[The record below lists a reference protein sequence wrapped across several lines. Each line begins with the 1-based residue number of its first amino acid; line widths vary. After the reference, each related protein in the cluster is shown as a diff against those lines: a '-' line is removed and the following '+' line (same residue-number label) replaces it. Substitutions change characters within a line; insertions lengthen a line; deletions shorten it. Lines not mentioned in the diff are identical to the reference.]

1 MNNQSSDEPESHDQ
15 SSIIR
20 SFGRTLAS
28 AYESN
33 SIEQALDVFVQQVR
47 LIVGAH
53 QAALSYLPGGDF
65 PSGVHAISLSDKYE
79 KYLSYDVMP
88 TGEGIWGTLAHSRS
102 GFCMTHEQLTS
113 HPAWKAFSQLTDERG
128 LEHPPMRGWLAVP
141 IYSRDHSFVG
151 VLQASDKFEGEFT
164 PEDLEEFGHL
174 AMILSPMLE
183 LKEVQRQLQL
193 TSESVATLSEQNKG
207 ANQRAEAAE
216 LQLANTIEKLRQANA
231 TLEKNVQDLESR
243 NQALEEEGA
252 QRRKVQESL
261 LESETRFRTMAEM
274 LPAMVAI
281 FQGTGHS
288 YANPATEGITG
299 YGIEELRKMSF
310 LDYVHPDSAEIVR
323 YRSQARMRGEDV
335 PDRYEIKIINKSGQ
349 HRWVDFSGAAIEYD
363 GQPGVLGT
371 GIDITARK
379 EMEAH
384 LRESRDQA
392 EAANRAK
399 SDFLANMSH
408 EIRTPMNAIIGM
420 TELVLDTDLDRTQT
434 EYLSIVRD
442 SGDALLTLLNDILD
456 FSKIEAGKLEL
467 TRTQFAIRD
476 SLGDAVRSL
485 ALRAHSKQ
493 LELAY
498 RISPNVPE
506 YFLGDVGRLRQIL
519 VNLVGNAIKFT
530 EEGEIVID
538 VSCPLRSSNIAQ
550 LRFSVRDTGI
560 GIAPEKQKS
569 VFGKFEQA
577 DSSTTR
583 KYGGTG
589 LGLAISQRLVE
600 MMDGHLEVESTPGRG
615 SVFRFDV
622 FLEVTDP
629 PKGAPVKEPGQ
640 ISGTRVLVVD
650 DNATNRLI
658 LNEILRGWGMKPR
671 CVEGVEQGIEA
682 MQAVAGTADA
692 FQMVI
697 TDVNMPERDG
707 FDLAAFIRRESTLA
721 ETIIIMLT
729 SGDRIE
735 DVRRCEELHTNAHIF
750 KPVKQSELFNV
761 VARELGASRDGDSK
775 DDTAEAE
782 SQFPRPL
789 KILLAEDSLVNQTLA
804 KGVLGQWGHSVDV
817 AVDGK
822 EAVEMWGANDFDLIL
837 MDVQMPEMDGLQATR
852 LIRERESESNQHIP
866 IVAMTAN
873 AMQGDR
879 EECLAAG
886 MDGYVSKPF
895 RKRELLNAVLPLFT
909 KSHD

>member
-1 MNNQSSDEPESHDQ
+1 M
-15 SSIIR
+15 
-20 SFGRTLAS
+20 
-28 AYESN
+28 
-33 SIEQALDVFVQQVR
+33 
-47 LIVGAH
+47 
-53 QAALSYLPGGDF
+53 
-65 PSGVHAISLSDKYE
+65 
-79 KYLSYDVMP
+79 
-88 TGEGIWGTLAHSRS
+88 
-102 GFCMTHEQLTS
+102 
-113 HPAWKAFSQLTDERG
+113 
-128 LEHPPMRGWLAVP
+128 EHPPMRGWLAVP
-141 IYSRDHSFVG
+141 IFSRDQSFVG

-164 PEDLEEFGHL
+164 PADLEEFEHL

-183 LKEVQRQLQL
+183 LQEVQRQLQV
-193 TSESVATLSEQNKG
+193 TSESVATLSEENKG
-207 ANQRAEAAE
+207 ANRRADEAEQKLAQTVEELRESNAALEQHVRDLKSRNEALEQEGDQR
-216 LQLANTIEKLRQANA
+216 RQA
-231 TLEKNVQDLESR
+231 
-243 NQALEEEGA
+243 
-252 QRRKVQESL
+252 QESL
-261 LESETRFRTMAEM
+261 LESEARFRTMAEM
-274 LPAMVAI
+274 LPAMVGI

-299 YGIEELRKMSF
+299 YSIEELSKMSF
-310 LDYVHPDSAEIVR
+310 LDYVHPDSAETVK

-420 TELVLDTDLDRTQT
+420 TELVMDTDLNRTQR

-467 TRTQFAIRD
+467 TRTRFAIRD

-485 ALRAHSKQ
+485 ALRAHAKK

-498 RISPNVPE
+498 RISPGVPE
-506 YFLGDVGRLRQIL
+506 YFVGDIGRLRQIL

-530 EEGEIVID
+530 DEGEIVID

-600 MMDGHLEVESTPGRG
+600 LMDGHLEVESTLGRG
-615 SVFRFDV
+615 STFHFDV
-622 FLEVTDP
+622 FLEVLEPPDP
-629 PKGAPVKEPGQ
+629 RPKEPGQ

-650 DNATNRLI
+650 DNSTNRLI

-671 CVEGVEQGIEA
+671 CVEGVDQGIEA
-682 MQAVAGTADA
+682 MRAAAGTPDA
-692 FQMVI
+692 FQLVI
-697 TDVNMPERDG
+697 SDVNMPERDG
-707 FDLAAFIRRESTLA
+707 FDLAAFIRQEATLSD
-721 ETIIIMLT
+721 TVIIMLT

-735 DVRRCEELHTNAHIF
+735 DVRRCEELRTNAHLF

-761 VARELGASRDGDSK
+761 VARELGAGRNDES
-775 DDTAEAE
+775 AENPANAG
-782 SQFPRPL
+782 SQFPCPL

-804 KGVLGQWGHSVDV
+804 KGVLGQWGHSVEV
-817 AVDGK
+817 AMNGEEAVDMW
-822 EAVEMWGANDFDLIL
+822 EANEFDLIL

-852 LIRERESESNQHIP
+852 EIRKRESGTDRHVP

-886 MDGYVSKPF
+886 MDDYVSKPF
-895 RKRELLNAVLPLFT
+895 RRQELLNAVLPLFAE
-909 KSHD
+909 SRD